1 MTPAGRATRP
11 TLLVS
16 IFTLAIF
23 ANAALLFSVQPM
35 FSKMVLPLLG
45 GTPSVWNS
53 CMLFFQVA
61 LLGGYLYAHLTSRAL
76 APARQAALH
85 LALLAAALLTL
96 PIAVRAGWSP
106 PPGGAP
112 IPWLV
117 GLLTVSLGLPF
128 FALSAGAPLLQRW
141 FASTSHPNAA
151 NPYFLYAASNLGS
164 LVALL
169 GYPLLVEPR
178 LRLSDQS
185 RLWSWGYWGLA
196 LMVGACALLARRMA
210 VPRVEDR
217 GDGIPLHAP
226 RSTPL
231 DPPSEP
237 ALVGEGGARS
247 VEEPARLSSAVT
259 RASSP
264 PGLLVARWIV
274 LALVPS
280 SLLLGVTS
288 YLSTDV
294 AAVPLLWVVPLS
306 LYLLTFVVA
315 FATRPPVPH
324 WLVVWLQ
331 PTLTLP
337 LVVMLVWGTNR
348 PLWMLG
354 ALHLAVFFV
363 TALMCHGEL
372 ARTRPPAAQL
382 TAFYLWISVGGALG
396 GAFNVLLAPLIF
408 DTVAEYPIAIVA
420 AAALLPAAGLV
431 RRPRWPGSDEDSDEP
446 ESVQRAAAGSTSLG
460 ARRSVLSVVTLHA
473 ARSTLLLDL
482 ALPLALGAVTYA
494 ATRPDTLPPWLGSKA
509 PYALAGL
516 AAAGCYFLRGR
527 PLRFA
532 LALGAILAGGL
543 LGRGVGSDV
552 LFADRSFF
560 GAYKVRQWY
569 GYHHLTHGTTL
580 HGAQNFADTA
590 RRLEPL
596 TYYHRAGP
604 LGDLFASLPNDGGPR
619 RVALVGLG
627 TGSALCYGRPG
638 DDWTIYEIDPL
649 IVRIAQDRGLFT
661 YVTGCAP
668 TKHLRLGDARLRL
681 TEAAAGAY
689 DVIVLDA
696 FSSDAIPAHLVTREA
711 LQLYLSKLAPGGIV
725 AYHISNRY
733 INLRPVLAELARD
746 ARVAGLVGTDVG
758 ITAAER
764 AKMKTG
770 SVWVLLARR
779 ATDFAAVARRPAWSP
794 LAPRADVRVWTDDFT
809 DVLSVFQWR

>member
-1 MTPAGRATRP
+1 MRLAGRAP
-11 TLLVS
+11 ANAALVAA
-16 IFTLAIF
+16 FTVAIF
-23 ANAALLFSVQPM
+23 VNAALLFSVQPM

-96 PIAVRAGWSP
+96 PVAVRAGWSP

-112 IPWLV
+112 VPWLV

-141 FASTSHPNAA
+141 FASTAHPSAA

-164 LVALL
+164 LAALI

-178 LRLSDQS
+178 LRLSEQS
-185 RLWSWGYWGLA
+185 RLWSWGYWSLA
-196 LMVGACALLARRMA
+196 LMVGACALLARRA
-210 VPRVEDR
+210 AAA
-217 GDGIPLHAP
+217 PLAA
-226 RSTPL
+226 
-231 DPPSEP
+231 EP
-237 ALVGEGGARS
+237 AQRSSLVARHS
-247 VEEPARLSSAVT
+247 
-259 RASSP
+259 SSP
-264 PGLLVARWIV
+264 PPRLVARWIA

-315 FATRPPVPH
+315 FATRPPIPH

-331 PTLTLP
+331 PALTLP

-372 ARTRPPAAQL
+372 ARTRPPAEQL

-396 GAFNVLLAPLIF
+396 GAFNVLLAPRIF

-431 RRPRWPGSDEDSDEP
+431 RRPRWGGGDGEDDDTADAERGAPGVDGVAP
-446 ESVQRAAAGSTSLG
+446 
-460 ARRSVLSVVTLHA
+460 RSSELHA
-473 ARSTLLLDL
+473 PPSPLNRLAFDLAFPLLL
-482 ALPLALGAVTYA
+482 GGVTYA
-494 ATRPDTLPPWLGSKA
+494 AATF
-509 PYALAGL
+509 
-516 AAAGCYFLRGR
+516 AAASPKALPAWLVSKGPYVITGFAALGCYFLRGR
-527 PLRFA
+527 PLRFG
-532 LALGAILAGGL
+532 LGLGAILVGGL
-543 LGRGVGSDV
+543 VGRRVGTDV

-580 HGAQNFADTA
+580 HGAQNFADSA
-590 RRLEPL
+590 ARLEPL

-604 LGDLFASLPNDGGPR
+604 LGQLFASLPGAGAPR

-627 TGSALCYGRPG
+627 TGTALCYGRPA

-681 TEAAAGAY
+681 AEAPAGAY

-696 FSSDAIPAHLVTREA
+696 FSSDAIPAHLITREA
-711 LQLYLSKLAPGGIV
+711 LQLYLAKLAPGGIV

-733 INLRPVLAELARD
+733 LNLRPVLAELARD
-746 ARVAGLVGTDVG
+746 ARLAGLVGSDVG
-758 ITAAER
+758 LTAAER
-764 AKMKTG
+764 DKMKTG

-779 ATDFAAVARRPAWSP
+779 ATDFAALARRSDWTP

-809 DVLSVFQWR
+809 DVLAVFQWRR

>member
-1 MTPAGRATRP
+1 MTPAGRAPRDAA
-11 TLLVS
+11 LVAA
-16 IFTLAIF
+16 FTVAVF
-23 ANAALLFSVQPM
+23 VNAALLFSVQPM

-76 APARQAALH
+76 PPARQAALH

-96 PIAVRAGWSP
+96 PVAVRAGWSP

-117 GLLTVSLGLPF
+117 GLLTISLGLPF

-141 FASTSHPNAA
+141 FAATAHPSAA

-164 LVALL
+164 LVALV

-178 LRLSDQS
+178 LRLSEQS
-185 RLWSWGYWGLA
+185 RLWSWGYWALA
-196 LMVGACALLARRMA
+196 LMVGACALLARRA
-210 VPRVEDR
+210 TA
-217 GDGIPLHAP
+217 GPLHTP
-226 RSTPL
+226 RSTLP
-231 DPPSEP
+231 DSPPRP
-237 ALVGEGGARS
+237 ALVGERGAWS
-247 VEEPARLSSAVT
+247 VEEQSRLSS
-259 RASSP
+259 P
-264 PGLLVARWIV
+264 PAPLVARWIV

-294 AAVPLLWVVPLS
+294 AAIPLLWVVPLS
-306 LYLLTFVVA
+306 LYLLTFVVT
-315 FATRPPVPH
+315 FASRPPVPH

-331 PTLTLP
+331 PALTLP

-348 PLWMLG
+348 PLWLLG
-354 ALHLAVFFV
+354 ALHLVVFFV

-372 ARTRPPAAQL
+372 ARTRPPAEQL

-396 GAFNVLLAPLIF
+396 GAFNVLLAPRIF

-431 RRPRWPGSDEDSDEP
+431 RRPRWAGGDEADGDA
-446 ESVQRAAAGSTSLG
+446 VNGDRGAGSVEGVAARPSTLPAPRSALNRLAFDVALALLLG
-460 ARRSVLSVVTLHA
+460 AA
-473 ARSTLLLDL
+473 
-482 ALPLALGAVTYA
+482 TYA
-494 ATRPDTLPPWLGSKA
+494 AARPNALPGWLGSKA
-509 PYALAGL
+509 PYVITGVVAL
-516 AAAGCYFLRGR
+516 GCYFLRGR
-527 PLRFA
+527 PLRFG
-532 LALGAILAGGL
+532 LAVGAILAGGL
-543 LGRGVGSDV
+543 LGRGVGTDV

-580 HGAQNFADTA
+580 HGAQNFADSA
-590 RRLEPL
+590 GRLEPL

-604 LGDLFASLPNDGGPR
+604 LGQLFASLPDGAAPR

-627 TGSALCYGRPG
+627 TGTALCYGRPV

-668 TKHLRLGDARLRL
+668 AKHLRLGDARLRL
-681 TEAAAGAY
+681 AEAPAGAY

-696 FSSDAIPAHLVTREA
+696 FSSDAIPAHLITREA
-711 LQLYLSKLAPGGIV
+711 LQLYLAKLAPGGVV

-733 INLRPVLAELARD
+733 LNLRPVLAELARD
-746 ARVAGLVGTDVG
+746 ARLAGLVGTDVG

-779 ATDFAAVARRPAWSP
+779 ATDFAALARRGDWTP

-809 DVLSVFQWR
+809 DVLAVFQWR